1 MDDFQGWWPKMFGP
15 VWCTFIPWLRLL
27 LWKTHFAMAPQV
39 LQQQVRRSHPG
50 LCSDHR
56 WGGAKGA
63 SLGPAEASE
72 AGGFFWGPCGHITSY
87 MMLHGL
93 CMGYRIYRMLVPP
106 IYYKVVPPQRI
117 VKLTY
122 RTINRWTVGF
132 WRRSTQWS
140 PRWGIILL
148 GLSQWSQIA
157 IENGHRKFVDLPIKH
172 GDFP

>member
-1 MDDFQGWWPKMFGP
+1 MTKNVRY
-15 VWCTFIPWLRLL
+15 VWCTFIPWLWLL

-50 LCSDHR
+50 LCSAHR
-56 WGGAKGA
+56 WGGANGA

-72 AGGFFWGPCGHITSY
+72 AGGFFGGPCGHITSY

-106 IYYKVVPPQRI
+106 FTTRWCPQRI

-140 PRWGIILL
+140 GGSSYL
-148 GLSQWSQIA
+148 GYPNDPNSYW
-157 IENGHRKFVDLPIKH
+157 KWP
-172 GDFP
+172 